1 MTKTTPSDFRP
12 QTSDFILVKDF
23 VQDSS
28 LDFEH
33 LRCDPHKNPPQKRG
47 IRAHFQLRFSLKII
61 IYGQRPYFIKDFLQ
75 RFLAVGN

>member
-33 LRCDPHKNPPQKRG
+33 LRCDPPKTPSQKRG
-47 IRAHFQLRFSLKII
+47 IRAHFQLRFSLKILFAASLNF
-61 IYGQRPYFIKDFLQ
+61 RL
-75 RFLAVGN
+75 FLA

>member
-1 MTKTTPSDFRP
+1 MTNLRLQPSDLRP

-33 LRCDPHKNPPQKRG
+33 LRCDPPKTPSQKRG
-47 IRAHFQLRFSLKII
+47 IRAHFQSGFLLMII
-61 IYGQRPYFIKDFLQ
+61 FLVACRQ
-75 RFLAVGN
+75 DVLE

>member
-47 IRAHFQLRFSLKII
+47 IRAYFQSGFLLMIIFLVACRQEILEEIFGKNLRT
-61 IYGQRPYFIKDFLQ
+61 
-75 RFLAVGN
+75 

>member
-12 QTSDFILVKDF
+12 QTSYFILVKDF

-33 LRCDPHKNPPQKRG
+33 LRCDPHKNPSQKRG

-61 IYGQRPYFIKDFLQ
+61 ISCRRQHLKQDFLQ

>member
-33 LRCDPHKNPPQKRG
+33 LRCDPHKNPPLKRG
-47 IRAHFQLRFSLKII
+47 IRAHFQSGFLLMIIFLVACRQEILEEIFGKNLRT
-61 IYGQRPYFIKDFLQ
+61 
-75 RFLAVGN
+75 

>member
-1 MTKTTPSDFRP
+1 MTKTTPSDFRL

-33 LRCDPHKNPPQKRG
+33 LRCDPHKNPSQKRG
-47 IRAHFQLRFSLKII
+47 IRAHFQSGFLLMII
-61 IYGQRPYFIKDFLQ
+61 FLVACRQ
-75 RFLAVGN
+75 EILEEIFM

>member
-33 LRCDPHKNPPQKRG
+33 LRCDPHKNPSQKRG
-47 IRAHFQLRFSLKII
+47 IRAHFQSGFSLKILFAASLNF
-61 IYGQRPYFIKDFLQ
+61 RL
-75 RFLAVGN
+75 FLA